1 MNLAFVVKSLRIILA
16 FYQDGSSYSITTILK
31 SHKTISHTSTYKITV
46 IREIKAINARK
57 ELPSFKM
64 LCNISGDYFLCKA

>member
-16 FYQDGSSYSITTILK
+16 FYQDGITTILK

-46 IREIKAINARK
+46 IREVKAINARK

-64 LCNISGDYFLCKA
+64 LCNISGDYFFCKA